1 MPIVYQPHR
10 MLSARQRE
18 LCDVVTRLTEAR
30 GFPPSCREIAAAMG
44 VHFSRAAQL
53 MKSTAA
59 KGSVTFEPGVA
70 RSIRVIRPPEAK
82 AKSVPST

>member
-1 MPIVYQPHR
+1 MAIIYEPHR

-53 MKSTAA
+53 VKSTAA
-59 KGSVTFEPGVA
+59 KQAVTFEPGVA
-70 RSIRVIRPPEAK
+70 RSIRVIRPSEAK
-82 AKSVPST
+82 AKPVRST